1 MASAITACAVGVTT
15 SAAVGECSPLV
26 KGEEGS
32 LLPDLADI
40 HQVSRYIAKMVAKTA
55 MLQGKAVQT
64 PDDVI
69 GQAIEANFWRP
80 EYRRYRRTSF

>member
-1 MASAITACAVGVTT
+1 
-15 SAAVGECSPLV
+15 
-26 KGEEGS
+26 
-32 LLPDLADI
+32 LPDLADI

-64 PDDVI
+64 PDEVI
-69 GQAIEANFWRP
+69 DQAIEANFWRP